1 VETPLIEFREVSKRF
16 GSRTVLDRVDLK
28 IYENQITTVMGK
40 SGTGKSVLLKH
51 IIGLLS
57 PDAGTILFRGK
68 PIHKMKKGE
77 WNQCRSQISY
87 LFQDNAL
94 FDSMTVFDNIA
105 LPLRRT
111 TGMSPREIKEKVM
124 ARIEQTELTEAVDK
138 YPSELSGGMQKRV
151 ALARSLVTD
160 PRIVLFDEPTAG
172 QDPIR
177 GNTILSTIA
186 HYRKKFGFTAVL
198 VSHDVPNVFFIS
210 DRLIFLWE
218 GKVAFQGSYE
228 ESTRLH
234 HPMVKE
240 VLDSLEGVKDE
251 LTGLLSKQMF
261 KKNYSLAFS
270 RLQGEKTRT
279 AVLISVQFDHLSE
292 PLGPLAA
299 TEVLKAMGEYANSN
313 LSALGGFSFRNH
325 TGEILAILPD
335 TNFQE
340 AKQLAEDFGRGFQ
353 EEKLANI
360 EALTQLKIGTDA
372 CFEIFV
378 HAGIAEVRFNE
389 DIDVIIEKT
398 RRTQEIIA
406 TYRCAPKGGEI

>member
-1 VETPLIEFREVSKRF
+1 VETPLIEFKEVTKRF
-16 GSRTVLDRVDLK
+16 GSRTVLDQVNLK
-28 IYENQITTVMGK
+28 IYENQITTIMGK

-68 PIHKMKKGE
+68 PVHQMKKGE

-111 TGMSPREIKEKVM
+111 TSMSPKEIEKKVM
-124 ARIEQTELTEAVDK
+124 ARIEQTELTDAIDK
-138 YPSELSGGMQKRV
+138 YPSDLSGGMQKRV
-151 ALARSLVTD
+151 AIARSLVTD
-160 PRIVLFDEPTAG
+160 PKIVLFDEPTAG

-218 GKVAFQGSYE
+218 GKIAFQGSYE
-228 ESTRLH
+228 EEFTQFH

-240 VLDSLEGVKDE
+240 FLDSLEGFKDE

-261 KKNYSLAFS
+261 KKQYLAAY
-270 RLQGEKTRT
+270 RQVQGEKAGT
-279 AVLISVQFDHLSE
+279 AILISVQFDHLSE
-292 PLGPLAA
+292 MLGPLAA
-299 TEVLKAMGEYANSN
+299 TEVLKALGEYANSN
-313 LSALGGFSFRNH
+313 LSTLGGFSFRSH
-325 TGEILAILPD
+325 TGEILAVLPD
-335 TNFQE
+335 TDFQE
-340 AKQLAEDFGRGFQ
+340 AKQLAADFGKRFQ
-353 EEKLANI
+353 QEKLANV
-360 EALTQLKIGTDA
+360 ETLTQLKIGTDA

-378 HAGIAEVRFNE
+378 YAGIAEVSFNE
-389 DIDVIIEKT
+389 EIDMIIEKAK
-398 RRTQEIIA
+398 RNQEIIA
-406 TYRCAPKGGEI
+406 TY